1 MDNQTLRALLI
12 QLDEEIKNTQPV
24 DETGAELLTNL
35 REDVESLLDHPQV
48 YQFKHHPTFT
58 NVLEKTLAHFEVSHT
73 TLSGQIAHL
82 LDFLSSSGI

>member
-48 YQFKHHPTFT
+48 FQFKHHPTFT
-58 NVLEKTLAHFEVSHT
+58 NSLEKTLNHFEVTHP
-73 TLSGQIAHL
+73 TLSGQISHL
-82 LDFLSSSGI
+82 LDFLSNAGI

>member
-12 QLDEEIKNTQPV
+12 ELDDEIKNTQPV
-24 DETGAELLTNL
+24 DETGAELLYNL
-35 REDVESLLDHPQV
+35 KEDVESILDHPQV

-58 NVLEKTLAHFEVSHT
+58 NILEKTLDHFQASHP
-73 TLSGQIAHL
+73 TLSGQITHL